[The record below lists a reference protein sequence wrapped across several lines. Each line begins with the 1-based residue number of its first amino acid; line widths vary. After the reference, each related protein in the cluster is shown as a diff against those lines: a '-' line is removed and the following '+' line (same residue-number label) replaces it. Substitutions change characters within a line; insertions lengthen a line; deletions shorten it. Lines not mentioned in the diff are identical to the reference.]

1 MIRITVDTN
10 VLISATFWH
19 GDSEKIINKVENKE
33 LILVLSEPILEEYY
47 KVLEYDEI
55 KEKIKN
61 KGLEMKQSVLRV
73 SLISEIIEVKSK
85 IDLIKDDPEDNKI
98 IECAVDGSVNYI
110 ISKDKHLLKIKEYK
124 GIKILKPEEFLKLI

>member
-1 MIRITVDTN
+1 MIRITEDTN

-19 GDSEKIINKVENKE
+19 GDSEKIIDKVENKE
-33 LILVLSEPILEEYY
+33 LILALSEPILEEYY
-47 KVLEYDEI
+47 RVLEYDEI

-61 KGLEMKQSVLRV
+61 KEINMKQSVLRI

-85 IDLIKDDPEDNKI
+85 IDIIKDDPEDNKI
-98 IECAVDGSVNYI
+98 IECAVDGNVNYI

-124 GIKILKPEEFLKLI
+124 GI

>member
-55 KEKIKN
+55 KEKIIN
-61 KGLEMKQSVLRV
+61 KELEMKQSVLRV

-85 IDLIKDDPEDNKI
+85 IDLIKDDTEDNKI